1 MCITIGMPIGIP
13 CHCMHYVNTCVVV
26 FFFFYVFSSLH
37 SVHLFRRLVR
47 PLMRGLIRD
56 LRSEVSTYW
65 FGMLCNMRKYYS
77 MPLYTHAGI
86 L

>member
-1 MCITIGMPIGIP
+1 
-13 CHCMHYVNTCVVV
+13 MHYVNTCVVV
-26 FFFFYVFSSLH
+26 VLVFYVFPSLH
-37 SVHLFRRLVR
+37 SVHLSRRLVR